1 MPEHTDPFAVLYQMG
16 RYINSSLDL
25 GEVLEL
31 VMTSLINVTRAERG
45 FIMLWDTA
53 HSELQVPVVRN
64 LDRATIDSPAF
75 EVSRNI
81 VQAVLDKGTPLLVN
95 DALNDPSLQQ
105 FRSVVALRL
114 RSILCAPLRV
124 KDRTIGVVY
133 LDNRLR
139 SALFG
144 QADLELVVAF
154 ADQAA
159 IAIDNARLY
168 QGVQARLQEIT
179 DLLAYQA
186 SVLRSVGNGVIA
198 VDSAGRI
205 TTFNAAAETILA
217 VSAADVLGA
226 DFREALGP
234 GISQL
239 IHGYLAGAQAPE
251 APTRAAHAIVC
262 DVPQRGRVYL
272 SGHVSPLRTPEGR
285 TTGLVIAIEDE
296 TEKRQLEQA
305 RRAEE
310 EKRLVLG
317 RFFAPAVLEEILR
330 NPEAAARLAGVRK
343 ELTVLFAD
351 IRGYTTLSEPMAPE
365 DLVAMLNGY
374 LELASCAVHA
384 CAGAVDKYV
393 GDAVMALFNA
403 PTDQPAHA
411 VYAVWAALALQG
423 SSGRWRKTTGHQVEF
438 GVGVNTGEAI
448 AGYIGASTQPSYT
461 AIGDAVNVAAR
472 LQASARPGE
481 VLVGETTS
489 AQVGPVFQLEWL
501 GPTEVKGRSA
511 PVVVYRVLGPRIPP
525 SSDQTG
531 PDWSTS
537 ALCPICGAA
546 IANSKRGC
554 PRCRGF
560 VQREPAHLVLADGAR
575 FPLVKETVVVGRHSR
590 NDLVL
595 PDNSVS
601 RHHARLLRLPHGW
614 LVMDLKSTNGTTV
627 NGDAVHRVYLL
638 QDGDTIAFG
647 DVQVAFRSIPQ
658 PTDAGVRPLSAEL
671 LSTLG

>member
-1 MPEHTDPFAVLYQMG
+1 MG
-16 RYINSSLDL
+16 RYISSSLDL

-31 VMTSLINVTRAERG
+31 VMNSLIDVTGAERG
-45 FIMLWDTA
+45 MIMLWDTA
-53 HSELQVPVVRN
+53 QSELQVQVVRN
-64 LDRATIDSPAF
+64 LDRATIESPAF

-81 VQAVLDKGTPLLVN
+81 VQRVLDQGTPLLVN
-95 DALNDPSLQQ
+95 DALNDPGLQQ

-133 LDNRLR
+133 IDNRLR

-144 QADLELVVAF
+144 QADLELVEAF

-159 IAIDNARLY
+159 IAIENARLY
-168 QGVQARLQEIT
+168 EGVQERLREIT
-179 DLLAYQA
+179 DLVAYQE

-205 TTFNAAAETILA
+205 TTFNAAAETILGL
-217 VSAADVLGA
+217 SAAEVLGA

-234 GISQL
+234 DIGQFIYS
-239 IHGYLAGAQAPE
+239 YLAGLQPLE
-251 APTRAAHAIVC
+251 APTRASHDITC
-262 DVPQRGRVYL
+262 EVPQRGRVYL
-272 SGHVSPLRTPEGR
+272 SGHVSSLRTPEGR
-285 TTGLVIAIEDE
+285 TAGLVIAIEDE

-310 EKRLVLG
+310 DKRRLLG

-343 ELTVLFAD
+343 ELTVFFAD

-365 DLVAMLNGY
+365 ELVAMLNGY
-374 LELASCAVHA
+374 LELASQAIHA

-423 SSGRWRKTTGHQVEF
+423 SSGRWRMATGRQVEF
-438 GVGVNTGEAI
+438 GIGVNTGEAI
-448 AGYIGASTQPSYT
+448 AGYIGATTQPSYT

-472 LQASARPGE
+472 LQAGAQPGE
-481 VLVGETTS
+481 VLIGEATHARVQT
-489 AQVGPVFQLEWL
+489 VFQTECL
-501 GPTEVKGRSA
+501 GPTEVKGRIA

-525 SSDQTG
+525 VNEQTG
-531 PDWSTS
+531 PHWPKT
-537 ALCPICGAA
+537 AYCPICGTSPIGAK
-546 IANSKRGC
+546 SGC
-554 PRCRGF
+554 PHCRPF
-560 VQREPAHLVLADGAR
+560 VHRDPAYLLLADGAR
-575 FPLVKETVVVGRHSR
+575 FPLVEETVILGRHSR

-595 PDNSVS
+595 PDSSVS

-614 LVMDLKSTNGTTV
+614 LVMDLKSTNGTRV
-627 NGDAVHRVYLL
+627 NGDAATVYLL
-638 QDGDTIAFG
+638 RDGDTIALG
-647 DVQVAFRSIPQ
+647 DVEINFRTVAAPSHVTRRRPTSAVIP
-658 PTDAGVRPLSAEL
+658 VLE
-671 LSTLG
+671 